1 MVGSVL
7 GLLVPDA
14 GRSVAYV
21 VYHVVV
27 EGGASPAS
35 RQRGC
40 GAVDSGVDHPLG
52 HGDEFF
58 PQVGRS
64 YKLLLVGVS
73 LSVGVRES

>member
-14 GRSVAYV
+14 GRSLAYV

-27 EGGASPAS
+27 EGGAPPAS

-40 GAVDSGVDHPLG
+40 GAVDSGMDHPLG